1 LPIVASTRGERCGD
15 PGSVL
20 RGSQPI
26 RVHRTPHD
34 TAGIG
39 SMLILTRRIH
49 EALMIGDDIT
59 VTLLGVQGN
68 QVRVGI
74 TAPNSVSVHREEV
87 YQRIQKENTHP
98 TTPSSE
104 TRMRG

>member
-1 LPIVASTRGERCGD
+1 MGGEGFRA

-20 RGSQPI
+20 RGSRPI
-26 RVHRTPHD
+26 RAHRGSHD
-34 TAGIG
+34 NADLR

-59 VTLLGVQGN
+59 VTVLGVSGK
-68 QVRVGI
+68 QVRAGI

-87 YQRIQKENTHP
+87 YERIRN
-98 TTPSSE
+98 E
-104 TRMRG
+104 TRHPSKSRGNNPQAGIDGCGQ